1 MQESREDLVERLER
15 RLRRTGGAI
24 VILVAV
30 ALGLSAWAVD
40 LAWRRQAPLADVEAR
55 RFALVDERGTPR
67 AVLAV
72 QDGGAASLYL
82 TDSRGTARATMS
94 VGADGTPAVGLGG
107 KDATLRLAMAV
118 SDDGESSIGLFDGD
132 RKLRAKLAVGP
143 DGVPSL
149 NILDDAQ
156 HVRALLSVEKNQS
169 LLRIADRA
177 GQTRLGLGLSFGAPG
192 IAVFDR
198 DGSTMMRLP

>member
-1 MQESREDLVERLER
+1 MHDIRDPVVERLER
-15 RLRRTGGAI
+15 RLRTTSGAM
-24 VILVAV
+24 VALVA
-30 ALGLSAWAVD
+30 AGLGLSAWAVD
-40 LAWRRQAPLADVEAR
+40 LSWHRQPPSMNVEAR
-55 RFALVDERGTPR
+55 RFALVDEHGRPR

-82 TDSRGTARATMS
+82 TDSRGTPRATMS
-94 VGADGTPAVGLGG
+94 VAADGTPAIGLGG
-107 KDATLRLAMAV
+107 KNATLRLAMAV
-118 SDDGESSIGLFDGD
+118 SDEGESSIGLFDGD

-198 DGSTMMRLP
+198 DGSTMARLP

>member
-1 MQESREDLVERLER
+1 MHETRDPIVERLER
-15 RLRRTGGAI
+15 RLRTTSGAM
-24 VILVAV
+24 VALVAA
-30 ALGLSAWAVD
+30 ALSLSAWAVD
-40 LAWRRQAPLADVEAR
+40 LAWRGQPPRTSLEAH
-55 RFALVDERGTPR
+55 RFALVDDHGAPR

-72 QDGGAASLYL
+72 DGGAANLYL
-82 TDSRGTARATMS
+82 TDAQGTPRATMS
-94 VGADGTPAVGLGG
+94 VAADGTPAIGLGG

-132 RKLRAKLAVGP
+132 RRLRAKLAVGP